1 MIDGEFCKLFFKQH
15 SKIFEK
21 VVKTQ
26 YKEIYDYVMH
36 HTQFLDNTYSF
47 SDRKYC
53 ILNDITELPKCIV
66 CGKPARLRK
75 KCCCHECVKIYN
87 KSPECISKKIS
98 KSKAL
103 HGDDCF
109 KNKKTKM
116 EHLKQKDPNLF
127 NTLMSYDWIS
137 GESYSER
144 MWCYTHNINTQP
156 VCVICGKP
164 THFISSAY
172 GYAQT
177 CCKQCNSLL
186 VSNNLKSKSST
197 EWKEIVKQRK
207 QSLTSQTLHNAIEKR
222 IKTCNEKYGGNAP
235 ACSND
240 VMQKMKQTC
249 IEKYGVDNIFKDKK
263 YIKQKMIDRYGIDN
277 IFKDKEYIRQRQI
290 EKFGSVTSQRHMSKE
305 VVDILNNKQLFIQF
319 VDDNNVKSIDDIC
332 NKLSISDGCALKYA
346 KLYDQYQLINRNV
359 SCYEDEITNWLHEH
373 NIQTINNKRLLD
385 GKEVDIFL
393 PNFNIGIEFNGNY
406 WHSDIFKSKLYHQ
419 QKSLHAKQHNIF
431 LYHIFEYEWLVNKS
445 KILDHLSN
453 ILHVVNRRIYAR
465 KCVVKEIDNNT
476 CNIFLD
482 NNHIQGHDSSKI
494 KLGLYFNNTLVMV
507 MTFCKPRFNKNYEWE
522 LSRLC
527 TTKGVNVVGGASKLF
542 TYFLNT
548 YTPHN
553 IISYSNFSKNK
564 GNIYSILN
572 FKHLKLSS
580 PNYVWCNGNTT
591 LSRYQ
596 TQKHKLIAEGYTGT
610 SETEIMIERG
620 FYRIYDCGNDV
631 WVWDVFGNE
640 VESDIQL

>member
-15 SKIFEK
+15 LKIFEK

-26 YKEIYDYVMH
+26 YKEIYDYVMY

-75 KCCCHECVKIYN
+75 KCCCNECVKIYN

-109 KNKKTKM
+109 THKKTKL
-116 EHLKQKDPNLF
+116 EYLSKSNPQLF
-127 NTLMSYDWIS
+127 DKLMSIKWLSMDA
-137 GESYSER
+137 SYAER
-144 MWCYTHNINTQP
+144 MYCCKHEIKQQP
-156 VCVICGKP
+156 VCVECGKP
-164 THFISSAY
+164 VHFISSH
-172 GYAQT
+172 GYPQT
-177 CCKQCNSLL
+177 CCEKCRNEY
-186 VSNNLKSKSST
+186 VSKKLSSKTSE
-197 EWKEIVKQRK
+197 EWKQICEKRKRSLTDEVKQNAAVKRK
-207 QSLTSQTLHNAIEKR
+207 Q
-222 IKTCNEKYGGNAP
+222 TCNEKYGGNAP
-235 ACSND
+235 SCSDN
-240 VMQKMKQTC
+240 VKQKMKQTC
-249 IEKYGVDNIFKDKK
+249 LLNYGVDNIFKNKEYIKQKTTEKYGVDNIFKNKE
-263 YIKQKMIDRYGIDN
+263 YIKQK
-277 IFKDKEYIRQRQI
+277 QI
-290 EKFGSVTSQRHMSKE
+290 EKFGSVTSQRHLPKE
-305 VVDILNNKQLFIQF
+305 TIEILNSEQMFKDFMKNNSIKSVVDLCKQ
-319 VDDNNVKSIDDIC
+319 
-332 NKLSISDGCALKYA
+332 LSISEFCALKYIHE
-346 KLYDQYQLINRNV
+346 YNQIQLLNRNV
-359 SCYEDEITNWLHEH
+359 SHYEDELTEWLHNH
-373 NIQTINNKRLLD
+373 NIQTINNKRLLN
-385 GKEVDIFL
+385 GKEIDIYL
-393 PNFNIGIEFNGNY
+393 PDFRIGIEFNGNY

-419 QKSLHAKQHNIF
+419 QKSLHAKQHDIF

-453 ILHVVNRRIYAR
+453 ILHIVNQRIYAR
-465 KCVVKEIDNNT
+465 KCVVKEIDSNT

-494 KLGLYFNNTLVMV
+494 KLGLYFNDTLVMV

-527 TTKGVNVVGGASKLF
+527 TTKSMNVIGGASKLF

-580 PNYVWCNGNTT
+580 PNYVWCNGNIT
-591 LSRYQ
+591 LPRYQ

-610 SETEIMIERG
+610 SETEIMVERG
-620 FYRIYDCGNDV
+620 FYRIHDCGNDV
-631 WVWDVFGNE
+631 WIWE
-640 VESDIQL
+640 